1 MSKESIYKYAFSL
14 LKRKNYYIKELYN
27 KLIHK
32 YDVKNVNEVIKYLI
46 ANNYINDK
54 LLVKLKLDYF
64 ISYKLYGKLYI
75 YKYFENHNI
84 SFNLI
89 KYLLNSYDVNTFNN
103 NMNKIID
110 RLKREDKSEL
120 YIKKYL
126 LKKGYEI
133 NE

>member
-32 YDVKNVNEVIKYLI
+32 YDVKDVNEVIRYLI

-64 ISYKLYGKLYI
+64 INYKLYGKLYI

-133 NE
+133 SE